1 LQKTGAGL
9 EAACCGRVATQY
21 RLKAHAANDHTGKLL
36 HCTSFRLGKTLYFF
50 IRENPEPPT
59 QPGVAMNYLFALFQ
73 KVSDLFAS
81 PHLPLDSDY
90 SYEARHREA
99 ERVRK
104 SQATLFGVRLTD

>member
-1 LQKTGAGL
+1 
-9 EAACCGRVATQY
+9 
-21 RLKAHAANDHTGKLL
+21 
-36 HCTSFRLGKTLYFF
+36 
-50 IRENPEPPT
+50 
-59 QPGVAMNYLFALFQ
+59 MNYLFALFQ

-104 SQATLFGVRLTD
+104 SQATLFGIRLTD